1 MTGENL
7 NGDLIDARFLLP
19 LEEAGA
25 DGETRLRDHA
35 GFEFRQEEGKVFVDG
50 LSFCGPAEQ
59 LGIDWDWE
67 VVEIEEAADRT
78 LKELFYIPVL
88 MLVALIYPLQMR
100 RKTRLE
106 QGA

>member
-19 LEEAGA
+19 LAEAGA

-35 GFEFRQEEGKVFVDG
+35 GIDFRQDAGKVFVDG
-50 LSFCGPAEQ
+50 LAFGGPAEQ

-67 VVEIEEAADRT
+67 LSELNRPRIAPLKSCFTFLHSCWWPLSICFKCVE
-78 LKELFYIPVL
+78 
-88 MLVALIYPLQMR
+88 R
-100 RKTRLE
+100 RS
-106 QGA
+106 